1 MSFKS
6 ILVGN
11 VFLVRWETIQPGDG
25 PRLVQAVQQA
35 QNLLKSKLIYIAVA
49 PNAKPPDDAVRPE
62 IGRALDSLHEYCSS
76 LHLVIEQRGFMGAA
90 HRTVAAGISMVTAK
104 RGKKMGVYATLEDA
118 LADCPNV
125 TVTRELVVNTARV
138 RGITVDQD

>member
-1 MSFKS
+1 
-6 ILVGN
+6 
-11 VFLVRWETIQPGDG
+11 
-25 PRLVQAVQQA
+25 
-35 QNLLKSKLIYIAVA
+35 
-49 PNAKPPDDAVRPE
+49 
-62 IGRALDSLHEYCSS
+62 
-76 LHLVIEQRGFMGAA
+76 
-90 HRTVAAGISMVTAK
+90 MVTAK